1 MSKKREIKVASDG
14 GRLISPPPLSE
25 EHQRHQA
32 LFKER
37 RKWAGFCRW
46 MASRYGTPA
55 TADKPRKP
63 PVPLR
68 ADS

>member
-14 GRLISPPPLSE
+14 GRLISPPPLSK

-46 MASRYGTPA
+46 MASRYRNVRPT
-55 TADKPRKP
+55 KPGKP
-63 PVPLR
+63 HKLLER
-68 ADS
+68 

>member
-37 RKWAGFCRW
+37 RKLAGFCRW

-55 TADKPRKP
+55 TADT
-63 PVPLR
+63 
-68 ADS
+68 